1 MANVT
6 NKHTA
11 PLTMG
16 GVTVQPGKT
25 AKIDNW
31 RMVSGGNAVRTWL
44 KLGVIEADEE
54 PAERALAGLKRD
66 ELRRF
71 AAGPA
76 ETESAPTAAYEVKA
90 TSPGWFAVFDGDEQV
105 TKGLRKDDVSGFD
118 EFSDADKAAFVEA
131 NKAED

>member
-54 PAERALAGLKRD
+54 PAERALAGLKRE

-71 AAGPA
+71 ANG
-76 ETESAPTAAYEVKA
+76 TPTGAYAVKQ
-90 TSPGWFAVFDGDEQV
+90 TSPGWFAVFQGDEQV

-118 EFSDADKAAFVEA
+118 EFSDDDKAAFVAA

>member
-1 MANVT
+1 MASVT
-6 NKHTA
+6 NKHSA

-54 PAERALAGLKRD
+54 PAERALAGLKRE
-66 ELRRF
+66 ELRGF

-76 ETESAPTAAYEVKA
+76 KTEGAPTAPYEVKA
-90 TSPGWFAVFDGDEQV
+90 TSPGWFAVFQGDEQV
-105 TKGLRKDDVSGFD
+105 TKGLRKDDASGFD
-118 EFSDADKAAFVEA
+118 EFSDDDKAAFVEA

>member
-1 MANVT
+1 MTAANVT

-71 AAGPA
+71 ANGTPAG
-76 ETESAPTAAYEVKA
+76 AYSVKQ
-90 TSPGWFAVFDGDEQV
+90 TSPGWFAVFQGDVQV

>member
-6 NKHTA
+6 NKHSA

-16 GVTVQPGKT
+16 GVTIPAGRT
-25 AKIDNW
+25 AKVENW
-31 RMVSGGNAVRTWL
+31 RMVSGGSAVRTWL
-44 KLGVIEADEE
+44 KLGIIEADED
-54 PAERALAGLKRD
+54 PAERGLAGLKRAD
-66 ELRRF
+66 LQGF

-76 ETESAPTAAYEVKA
+76 QTEDAPTGAYAVKA
-90 TSPGWFAVFDGDEQV
+90 TSPGWFAVFDGDKQV

-131 NKAED
+131 NKVED

>member
-25 AKIDNW
+25 AKVDNW

-66 ELRRF
+66 ELRGF

-76 ETESAPTAAYEVKA
+76 ETEQATAYEVKA
-90 TSPGWFAVFDGDEQV
+90 TSPGWFAVFQSDEQV